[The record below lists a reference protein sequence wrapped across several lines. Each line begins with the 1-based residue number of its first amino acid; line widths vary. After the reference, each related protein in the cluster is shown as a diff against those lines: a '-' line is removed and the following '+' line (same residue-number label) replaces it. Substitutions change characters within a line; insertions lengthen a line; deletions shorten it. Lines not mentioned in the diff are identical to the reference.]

1 MPVPGLSFPR
11 PTFVKVTTNKS
22 KILYEWSLKNNYYY
36 GIPFFFF
43 SCLLWRAFIE
53 FHIGKWAQCCLL
65 KTCGITVPINLLTE
79 GRAWGS
85 GRFRQLGSSGVSQRS
100 APWRGAGQ
108 GQGGKQRKNLKQN
121 FSLVMVSLHL
131 KFCVYKLEFRE
142 IRLLL
147 HISKI

>member
-1 MPVPGLSFPR
+1 MSGLW
-11 PTFVKVTTNKS
+11 
-22 KILYEWSLKNNYYY
+22 KITIIMVYL
-36 GIPFFFF
+36 FFFF

-147 HISKI
+147 HISKIWKPTICISILLELLCLRKAG